1 MQKIL
6 SNNFN
11 SNNMLSMDQRSKSR
25 MSEDVLL
32 NGMRD
37 NSIKNYES
45 DKLRN

>member
-45 DKLRN
+45 D